1 METVKSIPEDLSEV
15 IRLKERELHDIN
27 QFRYERLEL
36 NLIEKEKIISEFLKK
51 FEELKEDFQYN
62 LTLLE
67 ARDKEINRLESLIS
81 KLNDEL
87 DLKELE
93 LKSTLKKLESIEL
106 QNKELY
112 QIHSRDKKET
122 QVKRIVEVLNK
133 TDLVKLSIK
142 NKIINN
148 EALPTNK
155 DVFNKLFIDDSGGRD
170 DKNMKVINEDLFK
183 RRILGTISYYK
194 TTGSELFPKMLP
206 TISRDLFMSDHQ
218 IKKY

>member
-81 KLNDEL
+81 KLNNEL

-112 QIHSRDKKET
+112 KIHSREKKET
-122 QVKRIVEVLNK
+122 QVKRI
-133 TDLVKLSIK
+133 
-142 NKIINN
+142 
-148 EALPTNK
+148 AA
-155 DVFNKLFIDDSGGRD
+155 VFLLLKSLI
-170 DKNMKVINEDLFK
+170 
-183 RRILGTISYYK
+183 
-194 TTGSELFPKMLP
+194 
-206 TISRDLFMSDHQ
+206 
-218 IKKY
+218 